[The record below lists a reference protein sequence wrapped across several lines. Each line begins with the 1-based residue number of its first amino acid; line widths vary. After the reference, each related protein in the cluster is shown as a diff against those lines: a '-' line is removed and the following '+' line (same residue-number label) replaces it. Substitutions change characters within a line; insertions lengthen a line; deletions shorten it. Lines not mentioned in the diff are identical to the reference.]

1 MEQMLNLY
9 RDARKRFN
17 PEALMNYL
25 KRDDNGVVYVDREAA
40 IVGGKDNRLFVV
52 TLAHDYLWDYK
63 DYENSTIY
71 FESSE
76 RYIVG
81 GVYNLRLRQI
91 ITRRVIVES
100 VRDCLPIRYNV
111 SQSTLEKMRSIIQS
125 T

>member
-52 TLAHDYLWDYK
+52 TLAHDYLWNYK

-71 FESSE
+71 FEPGE
-76 RYIVG
+76 NRIFG
-81 GVYNLRLRQI
+81 GVYNLRLQQI
-91 ITRRVIVES
+91 ITRHVIVES
-100 VRDCLPIRYNV
+100 VWDRLPIRYNV
-111 SQSTLEKMRSIIQS
+111 SQNTLAKMCSMIQK